1 MVNFLLD
8 GSDEP
13 LAFFDGLLAPLDI
26 VIHGA
31 CDLEVVWIV
40 LIGLVDDRI
49 VGKIQAAQ
57 GSVLGQDREELVEIV
72 WQKWVPRQVQ
82 IFQIILLFKETG
94 NLFDAKPCKSHPNE
108 AQTAQ
113 TYVFFDNKVDQFLD

>member
-72 WQKWVPRQVQ
+72 WQK
-82 IFQIILLFKETG
+82 
-94 NLFDAKPCKSHPNE
+94 
-108 AQTAQ
+108 
-113 TYVFFDNKVDQFLD
+113 